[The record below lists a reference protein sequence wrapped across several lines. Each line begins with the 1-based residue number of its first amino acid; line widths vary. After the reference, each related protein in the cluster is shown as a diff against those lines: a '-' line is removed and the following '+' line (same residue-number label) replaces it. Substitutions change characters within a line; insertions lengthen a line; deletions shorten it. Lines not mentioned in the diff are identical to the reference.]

1 MFSNASKAIMKKFFL
16 YCICFLFLWGCER
29 KKENVILYTSQH
41 NKDIVALVNAFQKKY
56 PDIHV
61 EVFRSG
67 TTEVVNRF
75 LLETKNG
82 NFEADVIMISDTL
95 AMEDLKR
102 KGLLGSLDGIE
113 ISEDLKAFYDS
124 DKTYCGTKKISI
136 GLVFNKNLVSKLTSF
151 SDLNKPEFKDKIVIP
166 SPFYSGAAALM
177 LGIFIENPAFGWDFY
192 TKLKSNNVT
201 IVDGN
206 ASVVESVA
214 SGKKM
219 AGIVLDFIAFNAKDK
234 GLPVDFVYHEEGIIT
249 ITEPIALI
257 KKPDENYKP
266 KAKKFIEFVLSN
278 QGQEIA
284 KNMRY
289 ISIKGPHPCNKKIIP
304 FNPESVLK
312 NLETNKKRFA
322 ELFNR
327 PID

>member
-1 MFSNASKAIMKKFFL
+1 MFSNASKVIMKKFFL

-95 AMEDLKR
+95 AMENLKH

-113 ISEDLKAFYDS
+113 IAEDLKAFYDS

-136 GLVFNKNLVSKLTSF
+136 GLVFNKNLASKLTSF

-206 ASVVESVA
+206 ASVVEAVA

-219 AGIVLDFIAFNAKDK
+219 AGIVVDFMAFNAKHK
-234 GLPVDFVYHEEGIIT
+234 GSPIDFVYPSEGSIT

-257 KKPDENYKP
+257 KKKDENYKP
-266 KAKKFIEFVLSN
+266 QAKRFIEFVLSDE
-278 QGQEIA
+278 GQEIA
-284 KNMRY
+284 KNLGYRC
-289 ISIKGPHPCNKKIIP
+289 IKKSHPADLKTMPFNSENVLENLEKNKK
-304 FNPESVLK
+304 S
-312 NLETNKKRFA
+312 FA

-327 PID
+327 SIN